1 VFAGAN
7 GEDNMTRQT
16 PIDAINGTINAL
28 RYSLARYLRF
38 ARPWVDA
45 SAESIAEMIE
55 KVAASHRQHFT
66 RLGELLVERHGHV
79 ESRAFPSVFTR
90 LNDLSIEY
98 LLPLVI
104 EDEKQIIRVIESNA
118 VVLGHDAEASSLL
131 DEVLDCEKRHLQ
143 VLERLPVRRAAMS
156 GGSFIQPRHRA
167 SNWQA
172 EGESLRPRMPLG
184 RRGALSNGRN
194 RSRGSGTP
202 VASQKESRSLHHDGS
217 QTF

>member
-1 VFAGAN
+1 
-7 GEDNMTRQT
+7 MRRQT

-45 SAESIAEMIE
+45 GAESTAEMIE
-55 KVAASHRQHFT
+55 KVAESHRQNVT

-104 EDEKQIIRVIESNA
+104 DDEKQIIRVIESNA
-118 VVLGHDAEASSLL
+118 VVLEHDAEASSLL
-131 DEVLDCEKRHLQ
+131 DEVLDCEKRRLQ
-143 VLERLPVRRAAMS
+143 VLEGLPVRRPAMS

-167 SNWQA
+167 SKWSV
-172 EGESLRPRMPLG
+172 EGESLRRRMPLR
-184 RRGALSNGRN
+184 RRGALSNGREKVH
-194 RSRGSGTP
+194 SGDLPRFPWHTSC
-202 VASQKESRSLHHDGS
+202 VAEGVEECPP
-217 QTF
+217 